1 MTKKLEEY
9 EVHLNSP
16 ILAAINT
23 TITERV
29 IPELQVSLGALE
41 NGLNA
46 RSDVQYVRLRTN
58 PEDILTIKPLP
69 NGPKWMETKVI
80 LLIILESSIHSQT
93 SERLRKPLSLTEW
106 DDGKT

>member
-1 MTKKLEEY
+1 MVAQATSCDGNLY
-9 EVHLNSP
+9 P
-16 ILAAINT
+16 IFPDGDNT
-23 TITERV
+23 A
-29 IPELQVSLGALE
+29 Q
-41 NGLNA
+41 
-46 RSDVQYVRLRTN
+46 SDV
-58 PEDILTIKPLP
+58 ILTIKPLP